1 MGGGGVR
8 DSWREVKIVK
18 GVEQTQRC
26 KPGKCAAVEEEEE
39 VMTERLLT
47 ACLYLFRCVQSVD
60 SLEVRQKPKHKGN
73 N

>member
-1 MGGGGVR
+1 MRV
-8 DSWREVKIVK
+8 SWREVKIVK
-18 GVEQTQRC
+18 GVEQTQQC
-26 KPGKCAAVEEEEE
+26 KPGKCAAVEEVE

-60 SLEVRQKPKHKGN
+60 SLEVRQEPKHTGN